1 VFFPFTFFD
10 AFHFCLSISGLRQD
24 IFKGRVTPLE
34 AAGIVGLFSLFNIF
48 GRLFWSSISDLV
60 GRWGVYTG
68 FFVAGMGL
76 YACVPVTGHA
86 GNFPAFF
93 VVVAVIVSMYGGGF
107 AVSHALEEVQGE

>member
-1 VFFPFTFFD
+1 M
-10 AFHFCLSISGLRQD
+10 RQD

-107 AVSHALEEVQGE
+107 AVSHALEEVQGA